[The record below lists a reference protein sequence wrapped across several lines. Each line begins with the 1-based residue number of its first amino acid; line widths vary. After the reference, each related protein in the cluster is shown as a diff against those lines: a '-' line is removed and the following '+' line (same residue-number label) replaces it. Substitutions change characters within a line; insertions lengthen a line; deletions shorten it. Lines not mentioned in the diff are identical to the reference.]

1 MSFQQPVFK
10 TVWHMSPSAIPI
22 NNKIIK
28 IKFANV
34 NIIIKLAKVKLYIY
48 IYIYSI
54 AGQLFTIMSV

>member
-34 NIIIKLAKVKLYIY
+34 NIIIKLAKVKY